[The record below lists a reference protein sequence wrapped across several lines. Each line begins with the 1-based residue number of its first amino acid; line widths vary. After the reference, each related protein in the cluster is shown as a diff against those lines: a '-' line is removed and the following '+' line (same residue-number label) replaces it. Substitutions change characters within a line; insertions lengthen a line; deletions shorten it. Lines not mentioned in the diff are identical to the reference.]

1 MKARKILSALLAAA
15 VMTSTAV
22 YAEEV
27 STEEKTMVTVTG
39 EKGTE
44 TLGENTESALR
55 DALIKYWELGEGD
68 TIDSFSKLYVVGEGT
83 QFSLE
88 NCNLFDVET
97 VYNTYFE
104 LLHIDTKDDGT
115 MEISDVVTAWQRP
128 SVSGCWWYVNEHMG
142 EFAPE
147 FDVKSDSITYD
158 SIYEL
163 MSIWTGF
170 YAELEN
176 SDLYSEMIDYD
187 NMTVEEIKKARDEIS
202 KINEARSEEMLQSA
216 DLLVLHCQYSDLR
229 DEYGM
234 NCYKYFVYNEETG
247 SAEEVVAENAYQNW
261 CTYLTENGAKKLAN
275 LSADNKTED
284 TVTVPT
290 KEFEVKEAMSS
301 DNFAELLSAN
311 AEADVTLKTENGIS
325 FTFKKGEMKAVDGV
339 DSYDFS
345 SVINTTYDAEKNSA
359 IDEKDF
365 VLSVDYGYSGKLPA
379 KASVTIPVGKEYAGK
394 TLYYSQILESGVKL
408 ITSAVVDTN
417 GNITVT
423 QDHCSEYV
431 LSTTNPDPE
440 TNPETGITLGFAAVA
455 IAVSGVLV
463 GRKKR

>member
-39 EKGTE
+39 EKDEITF
-44 TLGENTESALR
+44 GENTESALC
-55 DALIKYWELGEGD
+55 DALIKYWELGEGS
-68 TIDSFSKLYVVGEGT
+68 TISGTDEWTVVGDGT
-83 QFSLE
+83 VFSVE
-88 NCNLFDVET
+88 NCNYFDVEK
-97 VYNTYFE
+97 VYKTYFE
-104 LLHIDTKDDGT
+104 LLHIDIKDDGT
-115 MEISDVVTAWQRP
+115 MEISDVVTAQQKFP
-128 SVSGCWWYVNEHMG
+128 YSGFLWNVNGYMYDAEG
-142 EFAPE
+142 FSE
-147 FDVKSDSITYD
+147 SSITYER
-158 SIYEL
+158 IYEML
-163 MSIWTGF
+163 STHSYMI
-170 YAELEN
+170 ADNQL
-176 SDLYSEMIDYD
+176 DYSVIDYD
-187 NMTVEEIKKARDEIS
+187 TMTNEEIS
-202 KINEARSEEMLQSA
+202 KAYDELEKKREALIKENLQSG
-216 DLLVLHCQYSDLR
+216 DLLVLHFVTGDLPSG
-229 DEYGM
+229 EYYVSG
-234 NCYKYFVYNEETG
+234 NSILITNSETG
-247 SAEEVVAENAYQNW
+247 EIEELPIENPWSYW
-261 CTYLTENGAKKLAN
+261 STYLTENGAKKLAN

-408 ITSAVVDTN
+408 ITSAVVDAN
-417 GNITVT
+417 GNITIT